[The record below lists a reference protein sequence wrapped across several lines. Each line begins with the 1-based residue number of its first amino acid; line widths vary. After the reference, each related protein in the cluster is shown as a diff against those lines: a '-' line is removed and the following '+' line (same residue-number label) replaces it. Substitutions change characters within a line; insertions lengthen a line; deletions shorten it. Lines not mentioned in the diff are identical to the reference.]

1 MKTRLMT
8 AGIIIA
14 VLIPVVYFNIFFINY
29 IIIGGIFAFAFMEAL
44 ALYSLRD
51 EKYYLLTLAVAFYLP
66 LYFAS
71 AEGALA
77 STLAYSMFMLAS
89 IASYLAYKKADNL
102 DILKVFIYPVIPM
115 FVIFGIYR
123 ELGIS
128 YLVWLVVIVALSDSG
143 AYFIGRKYGKTPFS
157 PTSPKKTL
165 EGLAGGIFFSL
176 IGSFLFGIIFLH
188 LPIFN
193 ILVTTILVA
202 TLGIFG
208 DLFESYLKRKAN
220 VKDSGTI
227 LPGHGGILD
236 RMDGYLFGC
245 FGMVLVN
252 LWSF

>member
-1 MKTRLMT
+1 MT
-8 AGIIIA
+8 AGIILAFLVPI
-14 VLIPVVYFNIFFINY
+14 VYFNIFFINY
-29 IIIGGIFAFAFMEAL
+29 ILIGGIFAVAFMEAL
-44 ALYSLRD
+44 RLYGIRD
-51 EKYYLLTLAVAFYLP
+51 ENYYLLAAALIFYLP

-71 AEGALA
+71 SEGALA
-77 STLAYSMFMLAS
+77 STLAYSMFMLAC
-89 IASYLAYKKADNL
+89 IASYLSYKKSENM

-115 FVIFGIYR
+115 FTIFAISR
-123 ELGIS
+123 ELGMS

-165 EGLAGGIFFSL
+165 EGLAGGLFLSL
-176 IGSFLFGIIFLH
+176 IGSFFFAFIFLH
-188 LPIFN
+188 LGFLN
-193 ILVTTILVA
+193 IIMTTILVA
-202 TLGIFG
+202 LLGVFG
-208 DLFESYLKRKAN
+208 DLFESYLKRKAG
-220 VKDSGTI
+220 VKDSGNI